1 MLVPGKY
8 EIRLFV
14 DELSQTVPLEIRMAP
29 RVAADG
35 VTVADLRAQEQL
47 SLDVMRVTTATRK
60 FAAEVG
66 RKRRGEPANDAE
78 LEKIERQLETAKGT
92 YQQPM
97 LVAQL
102 SYLAIILDRADQRPG
117 KDARIRIDELEAWL
131 ARLKKEFAA
140 LR

>member
-1 MLVPGKY
+1 
-8 EIRLFV
+8 
-14 DELSQTVPLEIRMAP
+14 
-29 RVAADG
+29 
-35 VTVADLRAQEQL
+35 
-47 SLDVMRVTTATRK
+47 MRVTTATRK

-66 RKRRGEPANDAE
+66 RKRQGEPANDAE

-102 SYLAIILDRADQRPG
+102 SYLASMLDRADQRPG